1 MALFVCLF
9 VLRLNVPVNNFSVM
23 SGRSKRFLGLTS
35 TVGRMCLAE
44 GHNTM
49 TPGGGGSN
57 QGPLDSQSDVLLLRH
72 RATSYGFGQ
81 L

>member
-1 MALFVCLF
+1 M
-9 VLRLNVPVNNFSVM
+9 LRLNVPVNNFSVM

-49 TPGGGGSN
+49 TPRGGGGGGSN

-72 RATSYGFGQ
+72 RAPSYGFGQ